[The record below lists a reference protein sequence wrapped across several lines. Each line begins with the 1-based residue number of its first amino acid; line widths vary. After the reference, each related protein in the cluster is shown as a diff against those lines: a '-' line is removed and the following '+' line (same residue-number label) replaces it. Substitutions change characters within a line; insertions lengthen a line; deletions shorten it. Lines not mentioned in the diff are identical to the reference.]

1 MARNKLEDVR
11 NHLFATLESLMD
23 TDDPMEVNRAK
34 AVADVAQTIIN
45 SAKLELDFIKLTGG
59 EKQESEF
66 WKDTIKHIG

>member
-23 TDDPMEVNRAK
+23 SDDPMEVNRAK

-45 SAKLELDFIKLTGG
+45 SAKLELDFVKVTGG
-59 EKQESEF
+59 ITTTSEF
-66 WKDTIKHIG
+66 WKDTTKQIG